1 MMDPPQPD
9 NQHLDQT
16 PDQPLCQIPGAIPGA
31 IPGETPGDVTR
42 LAPSPTG
49 ALHLGNARTFLINWA
64 LAKQHGWKV
73 VLRVEDLDGPRVDP
87 QASQSAIDT
96 LAWLG
101 LDWEGEP
108 VFQSHD
114 LAPYSDALAKLY
126 RLGVIYPCT
135 CTRKEIVN
143 AQSAPHE
150 DEHELR
156 YPGTCRPP
164 PPPDTSPDGSAD
176 TDPSTAS
183 EAILQDSAI
192 AWRVSVP
199 EEPITYDDRFCGPQ
213 TFNIQQQVGDFVV
226 ASKMGLPAYQLA
238 VVVDDARQGVT
249 QVVRGDDL
257 LGSACRQLFLY
268 RMLGLTPIPTYTHL
282 PLVLGADGRR
292 LAKRHGDTRIDT
304 YRQRGVGVS
313 RIIGLLAR
321 WSGIGKGYDEMTA
334 DEFAARF
341 NLDELGHSPVTMT
354 QEDEAWLLDGR
365 IS

>member
-1 MMDPPQPD
+1 MDPPQPD
-9 NQHLDQT
+9 IQPPP
-16 PDQPLCQIPGAIPGA
+16 PDSSPYPDSAQAPSTGSAPDPAGSPTGGANPVA
-31 IPGETPGDVTR
+31 QEVTR

-64 LAKQHGWKV
+64 LAKRHGWKI

-87 QASQSAIDT
+87 EASQAAIDT

-101 LDWEGEP
+101 LSWEGEP
-108 VFQSHD
+108 LYQSHD
-114 LAPYSDALAKLY
+114 LIPYRDALAKLY
-126 RLGVIYPCT
+126 RLGAIYPCT
-135 CTRKEIVN
+135 CTRKEILT

-156 YPGTCRPP
+156 YPGTCRP
-164 PPPDTSPDGSAD
+164 GAQAD
-176 TDPSTAS
+176 QPQTTVK
-183 EAILQDSAI
+183 ILEDSAT
-192 AWRVSVP
+192 AWRISVP
-199 EEPITYDDRFCGPQ
+199 DESAGYEDVVCGPQ
-213 TFNIQQQVGDFVV
+213 RFNIQKQVGDFVV

-268 RMLGLTPIPTYTHL
+268 RILGLSPIPTYTHL
-282 PLVLGADGRR
+282 PLVLGPDGRR

-304 YRQRGVGVS
+304 YRQRGVGVR

-321 WSGIGKGYDEMTA
+321 WSGVSDGYSELNA
-334 DEFAARF
+334 DEFADRF
-341 NLDELGHSPVTMT
+341 DLETLGRDPVTMT
-354 QEDEAWLLDGR
+354 QEDEAWLLDGC
-365 IS
+365 SS

>member
-1 MMDPPQPD
+1 MDPSQPD
-9 NQHLDQT
+9 IPPPGQT
-16 PDQPLCQIPGAIPGA
+16 PCQSSGI
-31 IPGETPGDVTR
+31 TR

-49 ALHLGNARTFLINWA
+49 ALHLGNARTFLVNWA
-64 LAKQHGWKV
+64 LGKQHGWKV
-73 VLRVEDLDGPRVDP
+73 VLRIEDLDGPRVDP
-87 QASQSAIDT
+87 QASAAAIDT

-101 LDWEGEP
+101 LTWEGEP
-108 VFQSHD
+108 LYQSHD
-114 LAPYSDALAKLY
+114 LAPYRDSLAQLY
-126 RLGVIYPCT
+126 RMGVIYPCT
-135 CTRKEIVN
+135 CTRKEILN

-164 PPPDTSPDGSAD
+164 READ
-176 TDPSTAS
+176 QPETT

-192 AWRVSVP
+192 AWRVAVP
-199 EEPITYDDRFCGPQ
+199 EDPISYEDSLCGSQ

-257 LGSACRQLFLY
+257 RGSACRQLFLY
-268 RMLGLTPIPTYTHL
+268 RVLGLTPIPTYTHL
-282 PLVLGADGRR
+282 PLVLGPDGRR

-304 YRQRGVGVS
+304 YRQRSVGVQ

-321 WSGIGKGYDEMTA
+321 WSGISAGYGEMTA
-334 DEFAARF
+334 EEFAERF
-341 NLDELGHSPVTMT
+341 ELQRLGRDPVTMT
-354 QEDEAWLLDGR
+354 QEDEAWLLDGC
-365 IS
+365 SS